1 MPKMSGTRAGTLAVA
16 IIVAFGIAGSAFG
29 ADPSGPCTVRKEA
42 NVPAKMRDGTI
53 LYSDVYRPAEAGT
66 YPVLLIR
73 LPYNKAFAQSF
84 VYGPP
89 ESYAAQCYIVV
100 SQDVRGQFASQGVF
114 YPFRNEM
121 NDGFDSVEIS
131 H

>member
-1 MPKMSGTRAGTLAVA
+1 MPKMSGTRASTLAVA

-89 ESYAAQCYIVV
+89 EF
-100 SQDVRGQFASQGVF
+100 VRGPMLHRRESGCPRAIRVSRSILPVQK
-114 YPFRNEM
+114 RNE
-121 NDGFDSVEIS
+121 
-131 H
+131 